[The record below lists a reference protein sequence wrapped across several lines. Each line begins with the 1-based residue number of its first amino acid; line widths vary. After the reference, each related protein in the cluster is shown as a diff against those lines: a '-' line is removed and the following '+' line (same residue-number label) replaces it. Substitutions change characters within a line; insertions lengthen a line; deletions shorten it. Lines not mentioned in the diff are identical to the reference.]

1 MITNLRIL
9 ACVIFM
15 SLPLLSGAQQVRVL
29 SDVVDFSGKIGS
41 SQRKTILLH
50 NESSQPKTYLLKNM
64 IGGIGSS
71 QKMRLCFG
79 DQCFDPKKDLAQVS
93 VKLAP
98 GEIYTDFYLEFEL
111 GIAETVGTFELVF
124 VNAEAFRESFMVE
137 GRYEVTGTTKGDF
150 LHKDI
155 KVSEIYPNPSSRVA
169 QLDYI
174 LLNPKV
180 KSKITVTSFIGN
192 PIAEYDLDPTR
203 NSLVINVS
211 EFQPG
216 VYFYTLVVDN
226 KNVVTKKLQV
236 KK

>member
-1 MITNLRIL
+1 
-9 ACVIFM
+9 
-15 SLPLLSGAQQVRVL
+15 
-29 SDVVDFSGKIGS
+29 
-41 SQRKTILLH
+41 
-50 NESSQPKTYLLKNM
+50 
-64 IGGIGSS
+64 
-71 QKMRLCFG
+71 
-79 DQCFDPKKDLAQVS
+79 
-93 VKLAP
+93 
-98 GEIYTDFYLEFEL
+98 
-111 GIAETVGTFELVF
+111 
-124 VNAEAFRESFMVE
+124 
-137 GRYEVTGTTKGDF
+137 
-150 LHKDI
+150 
-155 KVSEIYPNPSSRVA
+155 
-169 QLDYI
+169 LDYT